1 MDATISMHEMIF
13 VIPHADLCGFQIERS
28 RGMADAAGDTLFLHI
43 AKEQHQ
49 KKYYFHIIDLLYS
62 LQITF

>member
-43 AKEQHQ
+43 AKEQH
-49 KKYYFHIIDLLYS
+49 
-62 LQITF
+62 